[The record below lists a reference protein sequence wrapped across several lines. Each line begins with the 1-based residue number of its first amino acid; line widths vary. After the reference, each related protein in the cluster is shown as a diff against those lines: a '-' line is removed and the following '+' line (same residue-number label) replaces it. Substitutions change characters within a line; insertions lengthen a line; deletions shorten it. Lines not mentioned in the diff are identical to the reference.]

1 MKSKLV
7 VAAKPNDRN
16 WADYDHQQQPH
27 QWNNHGG
34 AAAVAV
40 AAEFVA
46 DFVPPH
52 VGIPIPA
59 ELPHEHRRARPAGN
73 NRHVHLQY
81 KGNEPR
87 PDVRVLSSSSLT
99 RLLSSRT
106 F

>member
-7 VAAKPNDRN
+7 VAAVIAKPDYRN
-16 WADYDHQQQPH
+16 WADYDHEQQPH

-46 DFVPPH
+46 DFVPPR

-59 ELPHEHRRARPAGN
+59 ELPHEHSRARAAGN
-73 NRHVHLQY
+73 NRHVHLQ
-81 KGNEPR
+81 
-87 PDVRVLSSSSLT
+87 
-99 RLLSSRT
+99 
-106 F
+106 